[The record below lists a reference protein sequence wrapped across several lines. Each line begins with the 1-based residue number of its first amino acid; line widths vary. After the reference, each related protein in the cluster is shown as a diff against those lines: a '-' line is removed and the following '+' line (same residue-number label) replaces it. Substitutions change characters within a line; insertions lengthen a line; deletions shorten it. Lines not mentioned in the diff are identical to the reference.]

1 MRYFKNILDEFLDWK
16 WSVLFIFMF
25 TFGWGQRQH
34 LINSS
39 IFIQSRLNQWD
50 ILIGISGDPILL
62 LNLIL
67 PFMILLSCLTIRKT
81 WNLTYL
87 VRMQSWGKWVVY
99 TVKVFS
105 PVVVVSTTLLLI
117 TSLLL
122 TLGLPYEANW
132 SSFSSADISNFN
144 HMSSLSRESNLSPY
158 VVIILQMCLLY
169 FFLLSV
175 HALIATVYLYFSNLL
190 YLGMISFAILL
201 YNLVTFRY
209 FPEFPKLIAFN
220 YMTFPSSY
228 GAYHAVYPAFVILIG
243 ILIISI
249 YVIPLL
255 KKWR

>member
-1 MRYFKNILDEFLDWK
+1 MRCFKSVLDEFLSWK
-16 WSVLFIFMF
+16 WSFLFIFIF
-25 TFGWGQRQH
+25 IFGWGQRQH

-39 IFIQSRLNQWD
+39 ISIRSRLNQWD

-62 LNLIL
+62 LYLIL
-67 PFMILLSCLTIRKT
+67 PFMILLSCLTIRET

-87 VRMQSWGKWVVY
+87 VRMQSWSKWVLY
-99 TVKVFS
+99 TVKTFS
-105 PVVVVSTTLLLI
+105 PVVVVTTTLVFI

-122 TLGLPYEANW
+122 TQGFPYETNW
-132 SSFSSADISNFN
+132 SSFSSADISTFN
-144 HMSSLSRESNLSPY
+144 HMSSLSMESNLSPY
-158 VVIILQMCLLY
+158 VVIILQMFLLY
-169 FFLLSV
+169 FSLLSV
-175 HALIATVYLYFSNLL
+175 HAFIATTYIYFSNLL
-190 YLGMISFAILL
+190 YLGIISFAILL

-228 GAYHAVYPAFVILIG
+228 GTYHAVYPAFLIIIG
-243 ILIISI
+243 ILMISI